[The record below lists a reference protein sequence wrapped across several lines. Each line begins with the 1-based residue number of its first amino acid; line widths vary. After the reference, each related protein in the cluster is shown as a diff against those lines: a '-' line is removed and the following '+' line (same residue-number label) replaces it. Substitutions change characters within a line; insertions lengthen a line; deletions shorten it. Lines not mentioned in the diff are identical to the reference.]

1 MHHESHFLGV
11 WRNRNLRSSPALN
24 LTYETWSII
33 ICCYG
38 DVHLLRLSTFLHGVD
53 FAIISVAEQVGAG
66 CGEESYRIAFV
77 MGNLLVA

>member
-11 WRNRNLRSSPALN
+11 WRNGNLRSSPAFN
-24 LTYETWSII
+24 LTYKTWSII
-33 ICCYG
+33 IRCYG
-38 DVHLLRLSTFLHGVD
+38 DIHLLRLSTFFHGVD

-66 CGEESYRIAFV
+66 CGEESYRVAFV